1 MVTLINVAVLSL
13 QPTHS
18 LQGTG
23 QRQRGPLQQKLP
35 SQKRPIGL
43 STEQA
48 ASSGSVTRR
57 KYAGTLSQRMVFEP
71 WGR

>member
-43 STEQA
+43 SSRQN
-48 ASSGSVTRR
+48 G
-57 KYAGTLSQRMVFEP
+57 QRLLA
-71 WGR
+71 R